1 MRTTVTRSTF
11 AEAMALL
18 GIGPDVGTVH
28 IAEGS
33 IIATTFTP
41 NRDDAGAFLSTPHDD
56 TCPACILAASGWQSQ
71 PGPNDLARFKPPMIS
86 GEPTPPIG

>member
-41 NRDDAGAFLSTPHDD
+41 NRDDAGAFLST
-56 TCPACILAASGWQSQ
+56 TTFASVV
-71 PGPNDLARFKPPMIS
+71 PDPEPPTMID
-86 GEPTPPIG
+86 GAVIGA